1 MSTITQELENAIGSL
16 ISEGKEPSVALI
28 KSRLANPLPIPVIIK
43 ALQAWKKNA
52 KVPTI
57 EKQTKALTADERI
70 TQLEQQI
77 ITISTRLAKL
87 EAQQ

>member
-43 ALQAWKKNA
+43 ALQAWKKNT

-57 EKQTKALTADERI
+57 EKQTKELTADERI

-77 ITISTRLAKL
+77 ITLSTRLAKL

>member
-1 MSTITQELENAIGSL
+1 MSTITQELENVIAAL
-16 ISEGKEPSVALI
+16 TTEGKEPSVALI
-28 KSRLANPLPIPVIIK
+28 KARLSNPLPIPVIIK

-57 EKQTKALTADERI
+57 EKQTKTLTADERI
-70 TQLEQQI
+70 AQLEQQV
-77 ITISTRLAKL
+77 TALSERLARL

>member
-52 KVPTI
+52 KVPMI
-57 EKQTKALTADERI
+57 EKQTKALTAEERI

-77 ITISTRLAKL
+77 ITLSTRLAKL

>member
-1 MSTITQELENAIGSL
+1 MSTITQELENVISSL

-28 KSRLANPLPIPVIIK
+28 KSRLATPLPIPVIIK
-43 ALQAWKKNA
+43 SLQAWKKNA

-57 EKQTKALTADERI
+57 EKQTKALTTEERI

-77 ITISTRLAKL
+77 ITLSTRLAKL

>member
-28 KSRLANPLPIPVIIK
+28 KSRLATPLPIPVIIK
-43 ALQAWKKNA
+43 TLQAWKKNA
-52 KVPTI
+52 KVPMI
-57 EKQTKALTADERI
+57 EKQTKALTAEERI

-77 ITISTRLAKL
+77 ITLSTRLAKL